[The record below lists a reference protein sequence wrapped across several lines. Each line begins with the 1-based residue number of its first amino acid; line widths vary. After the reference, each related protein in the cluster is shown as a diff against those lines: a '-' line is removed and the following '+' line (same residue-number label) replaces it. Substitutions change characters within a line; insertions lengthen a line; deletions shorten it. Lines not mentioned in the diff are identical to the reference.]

1 MIIIDNFLDKD
12 LIKFFNKICVHQ
24 IPHFYGHNSHEKSNP
39 FYKSNINL
47 DDTLI
52 RFICEK
58 LKKQLNFKSVLRAY
72 INVQFKDMD
81 GDWHDDDGTNTI
93 LLMVTKTLPKN
104 SGCFEIKKDNK
115 IEKVDFVQ
123 NRLISFDARLKHRGL
138 APKEPNTP
146 RVTFA
151 LKTE

>member
-58 LKKQLNFKSVLRAY
+58 LKKQLNFKSILRAY

-93 LLMVTKTLPKN
+93 LLMVTKH
-104 SGCFEIKKDNK
+104 C
-115 IEKVDFVQ
+115 
-123 NRLISFDARLKHRGL
+123 
-138 APKEPNTP
+138 
-146 RVTFA
+146 
-151 LKTE
+151 LKTQGVLK